1 MTSEIQEL
9 NGSLTHE
16 MGETDMERAEG
27 KNLQAITT
35 QAEARIV
42 RAEATYAQSAHVQP
56 RCVENPQEE
65 ALTAQAPECV
75 KPEGGETVTRQL
87 LREHRLEIYVN
98 EQLVARLVCTA
109 EDLENLVIG
118 RLVTEGI
125 ICDAE
130 EIEQFYLCESGNRAR
145 VFLKGNVKFEPKEA
159 EEPTCCT
166 DNHVYLK
173 REEDAAAQAEEIAAQ
188 REEIAT
194 QREEPAAQTEEPAAL
209 PGQGNRATNE
219 ERLCGALHA
228 DRIFKIVKAFS
239 DDSALH
245 RSTGGTH
252 SCLLAVEERIVYWT
266 EDIGRHNAL
275 DKVIGYAFREKLD
288 LAKCIVFTTGRV
300 PTDMVRKAV
309 TAGIPVL
316 VSKAVPT
323 TDAVEMAKK
332 NGLTLICRAWPDSF
346 EVYG

>member
-1 MTSEIQEL
+1 MCEV
-9 NGSLTHE
+9 NV
-16 MGETDMERAEG
+16 MAET
-27 KNLQAITT
+27 KVV
-35 QAEARIV
+35 QAEATIV
-42 RAEATYAQSAHVQP
+42 RAGA
-56 RCVENPQEE
+56 
-65 ALTAQAPECV
+65 ALS
-75 KPEGGETVTRQL
+75 GETVTRQL
-87 LREHRLEIYVN
+87 LKEHRLEIYVN

-125 ICDAE
+125 IRDAE

-145 VFLKGNVKFEPKEA
+145 VFLKGNVKFKPKEA

-173 REEDAAAQAEEIAAQ
+173 REEDV
-188 REEIAT
+188 
-194 QREEPAAQTEEPAAL
+194 AAQTEEPAVQTEEPSAL
-209 PGQGNRATNE
+209 PGQGNSATNE
-219 ERLCGALHA
+219 ERLCGAFHA
-228 DRIFKIVKAFS
+228 ERIFKIVKAFA

-252 SCLLAVEERIVYWT
+252 SCLLTVEDRIVYRT

-275 DKVIGYAFREKLD
+275 DKAIGYAFRQKLD
-288 LAKCIVFTTGRV
+288 LSKCIVFTTGRV

-309 TAGIPVL
+309 TAGLPVL

-323 TDAVEMAKK
+323 IDAVEMAKES
-332 NGLTLICRAWPDSF
+332 GLTLICRAWPDSF

>member
-1 MTSEIQEL
+1 MDRS
-9 NGSLTHE
+9 
-16 MGETDMERAEG
+16 EG
-27 KNLQAITT
+27 KSLQAITT
-35 QAEARIV
+35 QAEAKIV
-42 RAEATYAQSAHVQP
+42 RGKTPYVQGAECIQ
-56 RCVENPQEE
+56 
-65 ALTAQAPECV
+65 
-75 KPEGGETVTRQL
+75 PEGGETVTRQL
-87 LREHRLEIYVN
+87 LKEHRLEIYVN

-125 ICDAE
+125 IRDAE

-173 REEDAAAQAEEIAAQ
+173 REEDAAAQ
-188 REEIAT
+188 
-194 QREEPAAQTEEPAAL
+194 TEEPAAL

-219 ERLCGALHA
+219 ERLCGAFHA
-228 DRIFKIVKAFS
+228 ERIFKIVKAFA
-239 DDSALH
+239 DDSVLH

-252 SCLLAVEERIVYWT
+252 SCLLAVEDRIVYRT

-275 DKVIGYAFREKLD
+275 DKVIGYAYREKLD

-309 TAGIPVL
+309 AAGLPVL

-323 TDAVEMAKK
+323 IDAVEMARES
-332 NGLTLICRAWPDSF
+332 GLTLICRAWPDSF

>member
-130 EIEQFYLCESGNRAR
+130 EIEQFYVCESGNRAR

-173 REEDAAAQAEEIAAQ
+173 RAEDAAAQSEEIS
-188 REEIAT
+188 E
-194 QREEPAAQTEEPAAL
+194 QREEPAAQAEEPATL
-209 PGQGNRATNE
+209 PGQGNSATNE
-219 ERLCGALHA
+219 EH
-228 DRIFKIVKAFS
+228 IFKIVKAFS

-252 SCLLAVEERIVYWT
+252 SCLLAVEERVVYRA

>member
-1 MTSEIQEL
+1 
-9 NGSLTHE
+9 

-42 RAEATYAQSAHVQP
+42 RAEAMHAQIGHGENSHETAVTVQV
-56 RCVENPQEE
+56 REHI
-65 ALTAQAPECV
+65 
-75 KPEGGETVTRQL
+75 KPGGDMTGGETVIRQL

-125 ICDAE
+125 IRDAE

-173 REEDAAAQAEEIAAQ
+173 REEDAAAQTEEIAAQ
-188 REEIAT
+188 TEEIAT
-194 QREEPAAQTEEPAAL
+194 QKEEPAAQTEESAVL
-209 PGQGNRATNE
+209 SGQGNRTTNE

-252 SCLLAVEERIVYWT
+252 SCLLAVEERIVYRT